1 MNARSITHEESGV
14 CAAGAAATP
23 ATVGTVRA
31 LGKDEIPEGLEL
43 RPLGLRSA
51 ALMER

>member
-1 MNARSITHEESGV
+1 MNASSISRKTSGA
-14 CAAGAAATP
+14 CAGAP
-23 ATVGTVRA
+23 ATQAAVGTVQA

-51 ALMER
+51 ARKER